1 MARFALMHLLGTA
14 ISLWLDTIVDEV
26 IDDYVNRKLDEV
38 NSTIA
43 ANLTDGFDDMLN
55 QYDEPFY
62 DHLIHSINCSKMA
75 IVNNQSMSA
84 LPYFYP
90 FTIEFN
96 IAIASIWYMIWTNIG
111 KQKINFVLI
120 KITHFNYFC
129 RQSKRQIAFS
139 LGKTGNCRRR
149 KR

>member
-26 IDDYVNRKLDEV
+26 IDDFVDRRISE
-38 NSTIA
+38 
-43 ANLTDGFDDMLN
+43 ANATNLEDSFEEMLVH
-55 QYDEPFY
+55 YDEPFH
-62 DHLIHSINCSKMA
+62 DHLVHSINCSKMS

-111 KQKINFVLI
+111 TFKHLSSQKVLT
-120 KITHFNYFC
+120 ITFLLQAKSTTSRFFT
-129 RQSKRQIAFS
+129 Q
-139 LGKTGNCRRR
+139 
-149 KR
+149 